1 MKNIIITLVA
11 ILTLVSCTKSEPI
24 LQSELPGIWKL
35 NGYVNSNYKMEITNN
50 GYLYWFNYND
60 VFNKIEEFEMEY
72 DINKNQM
79 KLYKGNSNYASHVIK
94 IYKNNHRLNFSIPIT
109 GTDANGN
116 TITNTDVYYKMD

>member
-11 ILTLVSCTKSEPI
+11 ILTLASCTKSEPI

-94 IYKNNHRLNFSIPIT
+94 IYKNNHI
-109 GTDANGN
+109 
-116 TITNTDVYYKMD
+116 